1 MLALCMLSAVEA
13 STSKTF
19 YNTLTNISF
28 DYAQDDTEEEDTLY
42 KLKTKRRKTK
52 RPERA
57 N

>member
-1 MLALCMLSAVEA
+1 MLSAVEA